1 MAKDACLTCGKP
13 LPANK
18 ELASVPNGRLVAFD
32 PDANRVWRIC
42 EECNHWELL
51 GPQAARV
58 AVPELQGRY
67 DAELAASG
75 GQMAMAVI
83 SRKLLLFR
91 VGAPAS
97 NTATE
102 LFASELHAG
111 LGKGI
116 TWQFG
121 AFVVLFLA
129 AIFGAMAWL
138 DRFATWE
145 AIFDSKAPMLV
156 FYTSMV
162 AQGVLGGRESTRGR
176 PAWLRWLWLVVL
188 PLVFNQFV
196 ESPMPIWGRI
206 LCVAGGLAMGV
217 WIGRSEGKPRGVRWA
232 EGGEVMT
239 YHDGAHGDQQGWAA
253 TTCLL
258 FELTAESMDRVKA
271 EDRALAW
278 ALWQAHHSLPGLLES
293 LAERR
298 DADGLLR
305 LSSLTKAERMALLIA
320 TGARMAEPPAEVIA
334 GLAEAERV
342 AAIAESLDREITLPT
357 PPAPSSPTLPA

>member
-1 MAKDACLTCGKP
+1 MAKDACSHCGKP

-18 ELASVPNGRLVAFD
+18 ELAAVPDGRLIAFD
-32 PDANRVWRIC
+32 PTANRVWRIC

-58 AVPELQGRY
+58 AVPELQARY
-67 DAELAASG
+67 NAEMTAG
-75 GQMAMAVI
+75 GGAVAMAVI
-83 SRKLLLFR
+83 SRRLLLFR
-91 VGAPAS
+91 IGAPPSEA
-97 NTATE
+97 AAE
-102 LFASELHAG
+102 RFASEVHAG

-116 TWQFG
+116 TWQLGTLVILSILLVFG
-121 AFVVLFLA
+121 ILA
-129 AIFGAMAWL
+129 WFE
-138 DRFATWE
+138 RFDTWQ
-145 AIFDSKAPMLV
+145 AVFDSKAPMLV

-176 PAWLRWLWLVVL
+176 PTWLRWLWLVAL
-188 PLVFNQFV
+188 PLVVTQFV
-196 ESPMPIWGRI
+196 ESPMPLWGRI

-217 WIGRSEGKPRGVRWA
+217 WIGRSEGKPRGIQWA
-232 EGGEVMT
+232 EGGTAIT

-258 FELTAESMDRVKA
+258 FELTAESMDCVKA

-278 ALWQAHHSLPGLLES
+278 ALWQAHHSLPVLLES

-342 AAIAESLDREITLPT
+342 AAIAESLDRQLAE
-357 PPAPSSPTLPA
+357 PA